1 MQRILVLGAGFAGL
15 WSAVAAARRLD
26 ELGAD
31 DVEVLVVN
39 RTASHSIR
47 VRNYEVDLDATLVP
61 LADVLDPIRVKHVI
75 AEVTDINVVE
85 RKIAC
90 RMDDA
95 LQVLAYDRLVFALG
109 SRLARPAIP
118 GLETHAFDIDTFE
131 AATRLNEHIGSFPSR
146 PASTGQ
152 FNVLV
157 VGAGLTGVEV
167 ATGDVRQIAYRHRKG
182 VTFRPGSTAACDSR
196 RPSSMDRIRHGGRAA
211 SDRRGSRKPWC
222 GNTPRHFCGLHRRG
236 RRDPC
241 DRRANP
247 GSHRGLVR
255 RHASPS
261 IDGALSGRAR
271 PAWPPARR
279 CPSQDQGHADR
290 VRRRGCRLAADR
302 WHARFRHVVPARASN
317 GALRWLQCRQRSFGR
332 ADAAAANRLVCHMP
346 RSRSL
351 GSRLYGRLGP
361 PCCGNGRGSQTHQG
375 DHQSPAHLSATL
387 TQQARNSRC
396 SGASRAGSA
405 VPAPLTHALFPTIR
419 RTYNFYARPHSLQA
433 ARSMRPCVLSPCQSY
448 QNVSRETLWYDSGV
462 DFAIKITRLKISGE
476 RITKLRA

>member
-1 MQRILVLGAGFAGL
+1 MNGYPERRRRMQRILVLGAGFAGL

-61 LADVLDPIRVKHVI
+61 LADVLDPIGVKHVI

-167 ATGDVRQIAYRHRKG
+167 ATEMFGKLRTAIAK
-182 VTFRPGSTAACDSR
+182 
-196 RPSSMDRIRHGGRAA
+196 
-211 SDRRGSRKPWC
+211 
-222 GNTPRHFCGLHRRG
+222 
-236 RRDPC
+236 
-241 DRRANP
+241 
-247 GSHRGLVR
+247 
-255 RHASPS
+255 ASPS
-261 IDGALSGRAR
+261 GLGAPPRVILADHQAWIGSDMGDARPVIAEALESLGVETRPGISVASIDAEGATLVTGERIRAATVVWCAGMQAHPLTARFPVARDRLGRLPVDAHLKIKGMPTEFAAGDAGWLRIDGTHASVMSCQHAR
-271 PAWPPARR
+271 PM
-279 CPSQDQGHADR
+279 G
-290 VRRRGCRLAADR
+290 
-302 WHARFRHVVPARASN
+302 RFAGYNVVSDLLGAPMLPLQIDWYVTCLDLGPWGAVYTEGWDRHVAATGEEAKRTKEIIN
-317 GALRWLQCRQRSFGR
+317 RQRIYPPRSR
-332 ADAAAANRLVCHMP
+332 NRREILDAAAPVVQA
-346 RSRSL
+346 
-351 GSRLYGRLGP
+351 P
-361 PCCGNGRGSQTHQG
+361 P
-375 DHQSPAHLSATL
+375 
-387 TQQARNSRC
+387 
-396 SGASRAGSA
+396 
-405 VPAPLTHALFPTIR
+405 
-419 RTYNFYARPHSLQA
+419 
-433 ARSMRPCVLSPCQSY
+433 Y
-448 QNVSRETLWYDSGV
+448 QLH
-462 DFAIKITRLKISGE
+462 
-476 RITKLRA
+476 